1 MNKIKTDVVV
11 IGAGPAGMLLTRLL
25 LDLNYKVVLVEKQT
39 NFDKEFRGEFLQPGV
54 INVLK
59 ELDIFYK
66 VEHLGEKIQEYNI
79 LDHGEKVLSYQFK
92 EKQGYNIRQSKI
104 LPILFEECR
113 KFDNFQYL
121 DGYSLD
127 DLILNSD
134 DKIKGIEINSK
145 NNKILKVY
153 ADLVVGS
160 DGRTSKLSKLMKVS
174 KDTAPFEMDVLW
186 IKIPKPEKW
195 DKKIEL
201 RIHSEG
207 YLVLMPSYPD
217 MLQLG
222 INLKKGGIKDLK
234 NKYGDIS
241 NLVDVLADVIPEAEK
256 ALRARIN
263 KWSDFEPLSVSG
275 TLCKEWSRDNCI
287 LIGDAAHTVGPM
299 AGQGINQAMK
309 DAIFLYKLI
318 KKFGLEKAVLNE
330 KLDCLKQTRFNEVA
344 NLHELQLQQEKLLSM
359 SGEEGIKNRKIVY
372 GRIMNSSNPEL
383 TNMITMSDLSIK
395 GGI

>member
-11 IGAGPAGMLLTRLL
+11 VGAGPAGMLISRLL
-25 LDLNYKVVLVEKQT
+25 LGLNYKVVLVEKQT

-59 ELDIFYK
+59 ELNIFHK

-79 LDHGEKVLSYQFK
+79 LDHGEKVLSYKFD
-92 EKQGYNIRQSKI
+92 EKQGYNIRQSII
-104 LPILFEECR
+104 LPILFEECC
-113 KFDNFQYL
+113 KFEDFQYL

-127 DLILNSD
+127 NLITDSD
-134 DKIKGIEINSK
+134 DKIKGIEIKSK
-145 NNKILKVY
+145 NDEIVKVN
-153 ADLVVGS
+153 ADLVIGS

-195 DKKIEL
+195 NNKIEL
-201 RIHSEG
+201 RIHSDG

-234 NKYGDIS
+234 NKYGEIS
-241 NLVDVLADVIPEAEK
+241 NLVNVLVGVIPEAEK
-256 ALRARIN
+256 ALRTRIN

-275 TLCKEWSRDNCI
+275 TLCKEWSRENCI

-309 DAIFLYKLI
+309 DSIFLYKLI
-318 KKFGLEKAVLNE
+318 KKFGLKDAVLNE
-330 KLDCLKQTRFNEVA
+330 NLDKLKQDRFNEVA
-344 NLHELQLQQEKLLSM
+344 NLHKLQLQQEKLLSM
-359 SGEEGIKNRKIVY
+359 SGEEGIKNRKLVY
-372 GRIMNSSNPEL
+372 SRIMNSSNSEL
-383 TNMITMSDLSIK
+383 TNMITMSDLSIE
-395 GGI
+395 GDI